1 MNKPGCGFVVI
12 LLVSWMFSLFF
23 SFFCDAQN
31 FNYLPTSTTNQI
43 VHHTY
48 FSLSYSDKYEQAEWV
63 AYELTKEKVSGTIGR
78 TNNFREDRKIHTGSA
93 TLSDYKGSGYDRGH
107 LAPAGDMKF
116 SSTAMSESFFMS
128 NISPQNASFNRGIWK
143 KLEEQVRT
151 WAFENGHIYVITAGV
166 LSLSSSSIGYNRIG
180 VPDYYYKVI
189 LDYNEPE
196 IKAIAFVLP
205 NQKGTQQLSSYV
217 TSIDYIESITGI
229 DFFPEL
235 PDDLE
240 KRLESKSYA
249 NQWSWKSISF
259 SSRNKKDPN

>member
-1 MNKPGCGFVVI
+1 
-12 LLVSWMFSLFF
+12 
-23 SFFCDAQN
+23 
-31 FNYLPTSTTNQI
+31 
-43 VHHTY
+43 
-48 FSLSYSDKYEQAEWV
+48 
-63 AYELTKEKVSGTIGR
+63 
-78 TNNFREDRKIHTGSA
+78 
-93 TLSDYKGSGYDRGH
+93 
-107 LAPAGDMKF
+107 
-116 SSTAMSESFFMS
+116 MS
-128 NISPQNASFNRGIWK
+128 NMSPQNASFNRGIWK

-151 WAFENGHIYVITAGV
+151 WAFENEHIYVITAGI
-166 LSLSSSSIGYNRIG
+166 LGSCSSTIGYSSVG

-196 IKAIAFVLP
+196 IKAIALVLP
-205 NQKGTQQLSSYV
+205 NQKGTQHLSSYV

>member
-1 MNKPGCGFVVI
+1 M
-12 LLVSWMFSLFF
+12 
-23 SFFCDAQN
+23 
-31 FNYLPTSTTNQI
+31 
-43 VHHTY
+43 
-48 FSLSYSDKYEQAEWV
+48 
-63 AYELTKEKVSGTIGR
+63 
-78 TNNFREDRKIHTGSA
+78 
-93 TLSDYKGSGYDRGH
+93 
-107 LAPAGDMKF
+107 
-116 SSTAMSESFFMS
+116 
-128 NISPQNASFNRGIWK
+128 GIW
-143 KLEEQVRT
+143 EWT
-151 WAFENGHIYVITAGV
+151 YICYNSW
-166 LSLSSSSIGYNRIG
+166 SLGSSSSSIGYSRVG

-196 IKAIAFVLP
+196 IKAIALVLP

-240 KRLESKSYA
+240 KKLESKSYA